1 MEENNEVTAARAST
15 GDVSECSARVDA
27 QATAVLRRVLAQRRS
42 AEVASGYVTAPAPG
56 VRADCRA
63 IAEEAGHQ
71 GPHRMQALPG
81 SYRRDR
87 GQLRSELAR
96 LAAAWLP
103 RDPDD
108 VTGPGAAT
116 GRR

>member
-1 MEENNEVTAARAST
+1 
-15 GDVSECSARVDA
+15 
-27 QATAVLRRVLAQRRS
+27 
-42 AEVASGYVTAPAPG
+42 
-56 VRADCRA
+56 
-63 IAEEAGHQ
+63 
-71 GPHRMQALPG
+71 MQALPG

-108 VTGPGAAT
+108 VTGPGAAI